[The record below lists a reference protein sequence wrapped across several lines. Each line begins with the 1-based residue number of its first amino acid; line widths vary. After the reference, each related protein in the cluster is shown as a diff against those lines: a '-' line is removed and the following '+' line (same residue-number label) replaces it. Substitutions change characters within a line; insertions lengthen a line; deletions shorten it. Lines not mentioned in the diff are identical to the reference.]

1 MSVFDRYGN
10 FVYLNDGSLS
20 SEEEAEE
27 EKKRQEQ
34 LCELMSMYQHY
45 RGIVAEPQYVPRGS
59 KLRCQYGTE
68 FVQLDCL
75 EDYGIYRGMLLM
87 LSWDVM
93 ISLCHA
99 DILRIFL
106 CYRSNYLL
114 YAIKCRRIYE

>member
-34 LCELMSMYQHY
+34 LCGLMSMYQHY

-68 FVQLDCL
+68 FVQLDCF
-75 EDYGIYRGMLLM
+75 EDYGIYRGIWPLLTT
-87 LSWDVM
+87 LDCRPENT
-93 ISLCHA
+93 ICCTLIFA
-99 DILRIFL
+99 IQFPRILR
-106 CYRSNYLL
+106 
-114 YAIKCRRIYE
+114 KMV

>member
-68 FVQLDCL
+68 FVQLDCF
-75 EDYGIYRGMLLM
+75 EDYGIYRGIWPLLRHWIADPKIYII
-87 LSWDVM
+87 LV
-93 ISLCHA
+93 HA
-99 DILRIFL
+99 CVRKQIIVIGCL
-106 CYRSNYLL
+106 
-114 YAIKCRRIYE
+114 

>member
-34 LCELMSMYQHY
+34 LCGLMSMYQHY

-68 FVQLDCL
+68 FVQLDCF
-75 EDYGIYRGMLLM
+75 EEMENKKK
-87 LSWDVM
+87 S
-93 ISLCHA
+93 
-99 DILRIFL
+99 
-106 CYRSNYLL
+106 
-114 YAIKCRRIYE
+114 

>member
-20 SEEEAEE
+20 REEDADE

-34 LCELMSMYQHY
+34 LCELMSMHQYY
-45 RGIVAEPQYVPRGS
+45 RGIVTEAQYVSRGS

-75 EDYGIYRGMLLM
+75 DG
-87 LSWDVM
+87 
-93 ISLCHA
+93 A
-99 DILRIFL
+99 RI
-106 CYRSNYLL
+106 
-114 YAIKCRRIYE
+114 